1 MPLTG
6 SNRSSGWASGV
17 SSASRHT
24 GTVRSSLAMTMT
36 GVPSGSAPTATA
48 NTLPAWPV
56 SGWAR
61 TA

>member
-1 MPLTG
+1 MIGMCTAVVEPSKG
-6 SNRSSGWASGV
+6 APPP
-17 SSASRHT
+17 
-24 GTVRSSLAMTMT
+24 AMII